1 MFGFSFSKL
10 LLLALLIFI
19 VWTAFKYMRR
29 VEAIRRVLRDEMQ
42 RRQAMRRPPP
52 LSPNVGASRS
62 MVAAL
67 ADIRS
72 RSPSRGSITSPA
84 GVRTTARRE
93 RDRSPTWRP

>member
-42 RRQAMRRPPP
+42 RRQATRRPPP
-52 LSPNVGASRS
+52 LPAEDLVSCPACGAY
-62 MVAAL
+62 VAA
-67 ADIRS
+67 RS
-72 RSPSRGSITSPA
+72 AGNCGRGDCPW
-84 GVRTTARRE
+84 GR
-93 RDRSPTWRP
+93 

>member
-42 RRQAMRRPPP
+42 RRRATRRPPP
-52 LSPNVGASRS
+52 LPAEDLVSCPSCGAY
-62 MVAAL
+62 VAA
-67 ADIRS
+67 RS
-72 RSPSRGSITSPA
+72 ASNCGRPDCPW
-84 GVRTTARRE
+84 RR
-93 RDRSPTWRP
+93 